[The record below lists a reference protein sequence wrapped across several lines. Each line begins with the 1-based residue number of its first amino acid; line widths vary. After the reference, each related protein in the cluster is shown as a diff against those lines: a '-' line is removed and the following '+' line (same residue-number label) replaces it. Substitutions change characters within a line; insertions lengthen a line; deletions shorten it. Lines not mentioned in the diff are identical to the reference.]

1 MTVHPG
7 FAWPADQLKQVLR
20 TARPAALKS
29 VQSWR
34 ERVADTL
41 HSEAFA
47 DFRADL
53 LAYEQKAREEAM
65 PELSFS
71 LYREFRDTGERKA
84 YEQAYFER
92 RGRVVATGL
101 LAAFSPEPERL
112 ALLEDLIW
120 NVCQELTWC
129 LPAHVGA
136 DEEARSGVQIDL
148 FAAETAQMLAEMVV
162 MLGDELD
169 ERVVRLVREEIDRR
183 IFAPLYRDNATFGWE
198 RADHNWSAVCSGGC
212 GIAALLLV
220 EDEELLAA
228 AVPRTLGSMEAFLS
242 GYGMDGGCAE
252 GIGYWVYGFGFYTYY
267 ADMLHL
273 FSGGELDLLS
283 GPKIEAIAAYPR
295 HIHLSEG
302 IFVNYSDSR
311 EREVLPSGL
320 LSYWASHTGKPSS
333 LPFELPLLTGDPCR
347 RWAHALRNVLWSDPV
362 WFAVEGQPADQGM
375 TSVHLENLSWV
386 ISRGMV
392 QAGDGASWTAAFS
405 VKGGHNDE
413 PHNHND
419 LGHFLLHAGGETI
432 LCDPGS
438 GEYTKAYFSPG
449 RESIMQIGSQGHSV
463 PVIEGTCQV
472 SGPNA
477 TAHTLAADVSSPGR
491 AEIAFDLTS
500 AYGGANNLAACFR
513 HLKWSGPVGSED
525 AELVV
530 EDRFVWKNAIDENA
544 GGQRQALPLVV
555 EHLISRFE
563 PVSEHGWIRWAGQ
576 RAAVTLHYDTTSWD
590 AKVEVLDTVDH
601 DHRPLR
607 LYRTALSLSR
617 AGSTPE
623 AGQGDGPGSPGTE
636 CKMRFVVSPRGEGN
650 KG

>member
-7 FAWPADQLKQVLR
+7 FAWPTDQMKQALR

-41 HSEAFA
+41 HSAAFS

-136 DEEARSGVQIDL
+136 GEEARSGIQIDL

-169 ERVVRLVREEIDRR
+169 ERVGRLVRGEIDRR
-183 IFAPLYRDNATFGWE
+183 IFAPLYRDNAPFGWE
-198 RADHNWSAVCSGGC
+198 SADHNWSAVCSGGC

-228 AVPRTLGSMEAFLS
+228 AVRRTLGSMEAFLS

-295 HIHLSEG
+295 RIHLSEG

-320 LSYWASHTGKPSS
+320 LSYWASHTGKPAS

-347 RWAHALRNVLWSDPV
+347 RWAHTMRNVLWSDPV
-362 WFAVEGQPADQGM
+362 WFAAEGQPANQA
-375 TSVHLENLSWV
+375 TTVHLENLSWT
-386 ISRGMV
+386 ISRGTV
-392 QAGDGASWTAAFS
+392 QAENGASWTAAFS

-463 PVIEGTCQV
+463 PVIEGTYQV
-472 SGPNA
+472 SGRNA
-477 TAHTLAADVSSPGR
+477 AAHTLAADVTSPGR

-500 AYGGANNLAACFR
+500 AYGEANNLAACFR
-513 HLKWSGPVGSED
+513 HLKWNGPRGSED

-530 EDRFVWKNAIDENA
+530 EDRFVWKNAIDENT
-544 GGQRQALPLVV
+544 GGKRQALPFVV

-563 PVSEHGWIRWAGQ
+563 PVSERGRIRWAGR
-576 RAAVTLHYDTTSWD
+576 RAAVTLHYDAACWD
-590 AKVEVLDTVDH
+590 AKVEVLDAVDH

-617 AGSTPE
+617 AGSMPE
-623 AGQGDGPGSPGTE
+623 SGQGAGPGSPVTE
-636 CKMRFVVSPRGEGN
+636 CKMRFVVSPRGEGG